1 MTERTFTQRRA
12 GEGRRLPYC
21 EAGSGETI
29 VAIVGDGDFPTRAHA
44 LLAERRRVIVFAMTA
59 DAGTPQEAAERIGA
73 AVLALGIER
82 FDLMDEGAGAAAAV
96 WLALV
101 LRGKHMIHRGTSSVL
116 ATRFSRAPMSWI
128 I

>member
-1 MTERTFTQRRA
+1 MAETTFVQHWAR
-12 GEGRRLPYC
+12 EGLAYC
-21 EAGSGETI
+21 EAGSGQTV
-29 VAIVGDGDFPTRAHA
+29 VAIVGDSGPPTRVHE
-44 LLAERRRVIVFAMTA
+44 LLAERRCVMVFAMTA
-59 DAGTPQEAAERIGA
+59 AAGTPQQAARRIGE
-73 AVLALGIER
+73 AVMARGIER